1 MRSSERAC
9 GASHAV
15 SSSEAVERGRTLLI
29 GAAFLVIR
37 NGSGSLAA
45 LN

>member
-15 SSSEAVERGRTLLI
+15 FSAEAVERGRTLLI
-29 GAAFLVIR
+29 VVTFCRLSKTGAAWLPR
-37 NGSGSLAA
+37 
-45 LN
+45 